1 MKDLIDSIQSY
12 SNDKVESLNGNDLFL
27 MLLEEIKSLKNE
39 SELRTY
45 YSRLSIETIRYV
57 SEYNRKVNN
66 NEDVEELSNR
76 IEIYNLVLNTIKD
89 YLSKKEQKSDIS
101 NTIIRLLEKYYK
113 SDKSKPDSNKL
124 LLEVF
129 NIREQREKDIRNNIG
144 YDGVKILFEIESLED
159 MASRSNK
166 DKRPSYELTEDEFIK
181 DIKKIL
187 YAINEYNF
195 LNDKISY
202 FNNITNYPND
212 NTKTKEENDEIKR
225 NKYLSINVLINNMI
239 ISLFGTNIINITSN
253 ITFSDLIAY
262 LSRYNL
268 VGGYSLF
275 EEVNKDRRLGNNII
289 SKKEYEDNI
298 FEINKLIDTLCDMC
312 RNRFKDDK
320 ITINDYSKTQEDYKK
335 DIQFKYNELRMLV
348 NREAKGVHR

>member
-1 MKDLIDSIQSY
+1 M
-12 SNDKVESLNGNDLFL
+12 
-27 MLLEEIKSLKNE
+27 
-39 SELRTY
+39 
-45 YSRLSIETIRYV
+45 
-57 SEYNRKVNN
+57 
-66 NEDVEELSNR
+66 
-76 IEIYNLVLNTIKD
+76 
-89 YLSKKEQKSDIS
+89 
-101 NTIIRLLEKYYK
+101 
-113 SDKSKPDSNKL
+113 
-124 LLEVF
+124 F

-166 DKRPSYELTEDEFIK
+166 NKRPSYELTEDEFIK